1 AARAPPPL
9 GGGVGPRDERIRSRR
24 ERAASAD
31 RERETAQREATAL
44 RRGHD
49 AEVARVRAE
58 ERAALARDMHDSVSH
73 HLAAIAMHAGAI
85 AYREDLPPE
94 TLRRTA
100 GTVRDAAQQANRELR
115 EVLVALRTG
124 SDDSPLAT
132 IPTLQETVDRAHAA
146 GQEATLELQ
155 GLAPDAL
162 EQLGR
167 GTVVALTR
175 ILSEA
180 LTNA

>member
-1 AARAPPPL
+1 
-9 GGGVGPRDERIRSRR
+9 
-24 ERAASAD
+24 
-31 RERETAQREATAL
+31 
-44 RRGHD
+44 
-49 AEVARVRAE
+49 
-58 ERAALARDMHDSVSH
+58 RDMHDSVSH

-132 IPTLQETVDRAHAA
+132 IPTLLETVDRALAA
-146 GQEATLELQ
+146 ERVAPIWLLD
-155 GLAPDAL
+155 LAPESL

-167 GTVVALTR
+167 GTVEALTR

-180 LTNA
+180 LTNAAKHAPGTPVRAVLSRREDLVVLTVANPLSPGATEDGATAEAG